1 MTLLAFKILRDSSKK
16 KIWKV
21 RNVLFSTTNVN
32 EVFVGYQFE
41 VVSLQTTRNKKK
53 AINHKRNWSSIITFI
68 MTPKAE
74 LLKIDQN
81 LFCVGVHLDYLR
93 LFISHPIVFTVSFI
107 LITIYDDGIYLWAK
121 VNLWESA
128 TMRKVGK

>member
-1 MTLLAFKILRDSSKK
+1 
-16 KIWKV
+16 
-21 RNVLFSTTNVN
+21 
-32 EVFVGYQFE
+32 
-41 VVSLQTTRNKKK
+41 
-53 AINHKRNWSSIITFI
+53 

-107 LITIYDDGIYLWAK
+107 LITIYDDGIYLWVK

-128 TMRKVGK
+128 TMRKVGKYIAGLSRNFLSETAQQLFRLFSFKLPLWKHKFKRHVD